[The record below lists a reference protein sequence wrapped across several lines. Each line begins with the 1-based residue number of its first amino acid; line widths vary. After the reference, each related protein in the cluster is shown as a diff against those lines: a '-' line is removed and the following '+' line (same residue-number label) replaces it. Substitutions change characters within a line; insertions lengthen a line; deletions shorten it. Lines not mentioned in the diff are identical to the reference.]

1 MAIVAE
7 QVSTAQIPA
16 KDDENPNDRP
26 THTLTANQEAF
37 CRKYVIMSD
46 KVDAYQSVY
55 AQSQTHRAHKMAT
68 SLLERPDVS
77 AFVAK
82 LRGKGPD
89 LPSEEALILQKLL
102 HDAKSG
108 KLSHLERVRCMD
120 LYIKSKRLLDLDDT
134 GATDLPTS
142 IDQAIKDIKAGSL

>member
-1 MAIVAE
+1 MAVVAPE
-7 QVSTAQIPA
+7 IDSQL
-16 KDDENPNDRP
+16 DEDSRDSV
-26 THTLTANQEAF
+26 LTDLQCEFARQ
-37 CRKYVIMSD
+37 YVIRND
-46 KVDAYQSVY
+46 IATAYQSVY
-55 AQSQTHRAHKMAT
+55 SEPTIGRSHKIGT
-68 SLLERPDVS
+68 SLLERPNV
-77 AFVAK
+77 AEFVAK

-134 GATDLPTS
+134 GVNDLPAS
-142 IDQAIKDIKAGSL
+142 IDQAIADIKADSL